1 VWGVPVTDP
10 VTFGVAAVSV
20 LLVAL
25 AAALA
30 PALRIARLNPIR
42 ALRQM

>member
-1 VWGVPVTDP
+1 VSVTDP
-10 VTFGVAAVSV
+10 LTFGAAAVAV

-25 AAALA
+25 AAVLV